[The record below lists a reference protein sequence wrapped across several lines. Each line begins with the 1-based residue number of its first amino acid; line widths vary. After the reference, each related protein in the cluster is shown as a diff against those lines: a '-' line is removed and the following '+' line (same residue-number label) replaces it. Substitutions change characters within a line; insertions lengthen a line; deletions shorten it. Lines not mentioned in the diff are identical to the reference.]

1 MMRRKSSGIALLAI
15 LLVGLATLLQMFV
28 DWHQESVSQTWDPV
42 VKAGILAAGGL
53 SLLAVFLTLF
63 GGGRRV

>member
-15 LLVGLATLLQMFV
+15 LLVGIATLLQMMV
-28 DWHQESVSQTWDPV
+28 DWHQQAETGWDPV

-53 SLLAVFLTLF
+53 SLLAIFLALL
-63 GGGRRV
+63 GGGKS